1 MEDLHLRVLERFLN
15 YLSAERGASW
25 NTVESY
31 KRDIEKLL
39 RYCEKR
45 GIKVNS
51 INELQLVDFIKQQS
65 EKLSVRSLA
74 RLISSIRTFFKY
86 LALAGLVE
94 TDPTGLISSPKTLRL
109 LPEFLTR
116 EEVDKL
122 LHAPDL
128 SKPEGLRDRAM
139 LELLYATGM
148 RVSELVNL
156 KLREV
161 NLNSN
166 YVRIAGKGGKE
177 RIVPFGKEAKKW
189 LERYIIEVR
198 PQFESEQTPYLFLT
212 RRGKPMT
219 RQGFWKIL
227 KHYGIKAG
235 LKNKITPH
243 VLRHTFATHLLE
255 GGIDL
260 RYLQLFL
267 GHSSLTTTQIYTHV
281 TYKRLRKIYDK
292 YHPRS

>member
-1 MEDLHLRVLERFLN
+1 MKRFLN
-15 YLSAERGASW
+15 FLSAERGASW
-25 NTVESY
+25 NTIESY

-39 RYCEKR
+39 MYCEKN

-51 INELQLVDFIKQQS
+51 IQELQLVDFIKQES
-65 EKLSVRSLA
+65 KKLSVRSLA

-94 TDPTGLISSPKTLRL
+94 TDPTGLISSPKPLRL

-116 EEVDKL
+116 EEVEKL
-122 LHAPDL
+122 LNAPDL
-128 SKPEGLRDRAM
+128 SKPEGIRDRAM
-139 LELLYATGM
+139 LELLYATGI

-156 KLREV
+156 KIGEV
-161 NLNSN
+161 NLESN
-166 YVRIAGKGGKE
+166 YVRITGKGNKE
-177 RIVPFGKEAKKW
+177 RIVPFGKEAKGW
-189 LERYIIEVR
+189 LEKYIDKVR
-198 PQFESEQTPYLFLT
+198 PKLEKQNNPYLFLT

-227 KHYGIKAG
+227 KNYGVKAG

-243 VLRHTFATHLLE
+243 VLRHTFATHMLE
-255 GGIDL
+255 GGLDL

-281 TYKRLRKIYDK
+281 TYKRLRRIYDK